1 MLENI
6 LKLLN
11 KGDIDKS
18 LIKLLIKECTQEAI
32 EYTHNQDMIALQ
44 AIIEQM
50 VVYRY
55 NLLGAEGLNSESY
68 SGVSYNY
75 SLDYPDS
82 ILRLLKSKRKLRIF

>member
-11 KGDIDKS
+11 RSDVDES
-18 LIKLLIKECTQEAI
+18 LIKLLIRECTFEATQ
-32 EYTHNQDMIALQ
+32 YTHNKNISDLQ

-50 VVYRY
+50 VVYRF

-75 SLDYPDS
+75 TTDYPES
-82 ILRLLKSKRKLRIF
+82 ILRLLKSKRKLQVY